1 MNPLALIATALAVA
15 LALVAVLGV
24 LQRASLRDLP
34 ATLRALPTLLAGEVG
49 TVNQFIPTIWSARI
63 LTALRNA
70 LVYGQAN
77 VVNRDYEGEIRN
89 AGDSVKINS
98 VGDPTIKTYTKN
110 LDMDPPEELTDEQ
123 RTLTITESPYFNF
136 QVDDVDRAQTQGNV
150 MQQGMNNA
158 AYGLRDRADSFI
170 ASLYTDVAAGNLI
183 GSDGAPETIATPADA
198 YNALVDLAVTLDE
211 ASVPVEGRWVVVT
224 PWFHG
229 LLLRDDRFVGS
240 GGTNAEATLRN
251 GRVGEAAGFAIG
263 KSNNV
268 PSVVGDG
275 TATFDNDKIIA
286 GYPGAASYAEQ
297 IPADRTEAYRPERR
311 FADAVKGLHLY
322 GAKLV
327 RPTGWAVL
335 SATQ

>member
-1 MNPLALIATALAVA
+1 MKRLTNALAALAASLVLPFALIAAIATRVNAL
-15 LALVAVLGV
+15 
-24 LQRASLRDLP
+24 
-34 ATLRALPTLLAGEVG
+34 

-63 LTALRNA
+63 LTALRKA

-89 AGDSVKINS
+89 AGDTVKINS

-110 LDMDPPEELTDEQ
+110 VDMDPPEELTDAQ

-136 QVDDVDRAQTQGNV
+136 QVDDVDQAQTLGNV
-150 MQQGMNNA
+150 MQEGMNNA
-158 AYGLRDRADSFI
+158 AYGLRDRADTFV
-170 ASLYTDVAAGNLI
+170 ASLYTDVAAANLI
-183 GSDGAPETIATPADA
+183 GSDAAPEAITTPAEA
-198 YNALVDLAVTLDE
+198 YDALVELAVTLDE
-211 ASVPVEGRWVVVT
+211 ASVPDEGRWVVVT

-229 LLLRDDRFVGS
+229 LLLRDDRFVGT
-240 GGTNAEATLRN
+240 GGTNAESTLRN
-251 GRVGEAAGFAIG
+251 GRVGEAAGFTVA
-263 KSNNV
+263 KSTNA
-268 PSVVGDG
+268 PEGTDG
-275 TATFDNDKIIA
+275 GAPAVLNDKIIA

-335 SATQ
+335 SARK